1 MPDATGL
8 IQALRQRL
16 GEVTDVLRKAGDAI
30 MDVYANEFAVTI
42 KADKSPVTE
51 ADTRSSEIVT
61 EGLMT
66 LFPNVPMLS
75 EENQTTGYNTRR
87 NWETYW
93 LLDPLDGTKEF
104 IKRNGEFCVNLAL
117 MHRNEPVAG
126 FIYIPVER
134 TSYHAIGIG
143 EVVKTESDNS
153 TKSFASRS
161 FHKSQTLIIAS
172 SRSHGNAKE
181 IEAIKKIKSAG
192 YNVDYTNSGS
202 AIKFCL
208 IAEGKA
214 HLYFRYGPTSEWDTA
229 AGHAL
234 LRAIGGDVLGIESRA
249 PLAYNKEQLL
259 NPAFAAVGPSVY
271 ELMDY
276 VL

>member
-1 MPDATGL
+1 
-8 IQALRQRL
+8 
-16 GEVTDVLRKAGDAI
+16 

-51 ADTRSSEIVT
+51 ADTRSSDIVT
-61 EGLMT
+61 EGLLK

-75 EENQTTGYNTRR
+75 EENQNIDYNTRR
-87 NWETYW
+87 NWESYW

-104 IKRNGEFCVNLAL
+104 IKRNGEFCINLAL
-117 MHRNEPVAG
+117 MHRNEPIAG
-126 FIYIPVER
+126 FIYIPLQRVL
-134 TSYHAIGIG
+134 YHAIGVG
-143 EVVKTESDNS
+143 EVIKTDSDNS
-153 TKSFASRS
+153 TKSFSS
-161 FHKSQTLIIAS
+161 KPFHKSETLIIAS

-181 IEAIKKIKSAG
+181 IEAITKIKAAG
-192 YNVDYTNSGS
+192 YNVGYVNSGS

-208 IAEGKA
+208 IAEGNA

-234 LRAIGGDVLGIESRA
+234 LRAVGGNVIGIESRA
-249 PLAYNKEQLL
+249 SLVYNKEQLL